1 MNCDAHHL
9 PQFALSAAGL
19 KALAMVL
26 KSRFRADKANLPGV
40 PGPYVIVG
48 AGQAGLQIAESLRH
62 EKYDGPVILLG
73 AEAHPPYNRPP
84 LSKHW
89 LLERR
94 APATLSIRGFEAIQ
108 RRHIDLRVNTTV
120 TAIDRASQ
128 VVHCADGQQIP
139 YGGLALA
146 TGARLRTLA
155 VPGTGLDGVHNLRT
169 IDDAQHILASL
180 DRCAT
185 ESAPVIVIGGGFIG
199 LEIAATARTLGLQV
213 TVLEGLSRL
222 MSRVVAP
229 IVSEAAAQVHRTH
242 GVHLVFDA
250 RVAELLGE
258 KGELRAVRMAD
269 GQEYSAGCVVV
280 GVGIDPDDTLANA
293 AGLLCNRG
301 IIVDGFSRTSD
312 PLIVAAGDCCAR
324 RRDDGT
330 LQRLESVQNAAEQG
344 MSAAVSLLG
353 RQRPFTAPPWFWSDQ
368 YDIKLQMVGLSAGYD
383 QVVTRGDTAKPAFS
397 AFYFRAGKL
406 IAVDSLSR
414 IPDHMVA
421 RKLLDRGVSPP
432 PDRAAD
438 QNFDLHSLLAG

>member
-1 MNCDAHHL
+1 
-9 PQFALSAAGL
+9 
-19 KALAMVL
+19 
-26 KSRFRADKANLPGV
+26 V

-73 AEAHPPYNRPP
+73 AEAHAPYNRPP

-94 APATLSIRGFEAIQ
+94 APATLSIRGLEAIQ
-108 RRHIDLRVNTTV
+108 RRHIDLRLNTTV
-120 TAIDRASQ
+120 TAVDRLSQ
-128 VVHCADGQQIP
+128 VVHCADGQRIS

-155 VPGTGLDGVHNLRT
+155 VPGVGLGGVHALRT

-180 DRCAT
+180 DRCAAHG
-185 ESAPVIVIGGGFIG
+185 APVIVIGGGFIG
-199 LEIAATARTLGLQV
+199 LEVAATARKFGLQV

-229 IVSEAAAQVHRTH
+229 IVSEAAAQVHRAH
-242 GVHLVFDA
+242 GVRLVFDA
-250 RVAELLGE
+250 RVAELLGAE
-258 KGELRAVRMAD
+258 GEVRAVRMAD
-269 GQEYSAGCVVV
+269 GQEYPAGCVVV

-293 AGLLCNRG
+293 AGLLCDRG
-301 IIVDGFSRTSD
+301 IIVDGYSRTSD

-330 LQRLESVQNAAEQG
+330 LLRLESVQNAAEQG

-353 RQRPFTAPPWFWSDQ
+353 RQRPFTAAPWFWSDQ

-397 AFYFRAGKL
+397 AFYYRAGKL

-414 IPDHMVA
+414 ISDHMVA
-421 RKLLDRGVSPP
+421 RKLLDRGVSPT
-432 PDRAAD
+432 PDWAAD